1 MALKIIN
8 TQDWTI
14 DQIAPY
20 GRDLTAAM
28 KKLCERF
35 PDDLTVESIM
45 ADVIKGKNQ
54 LWLILDDDDAF
65 KAFVTTEIF
74 VSDFTGKKRLHLCD
88 LGGEGGVYLAD
99 LVLELEKFA
108 QSQGITEIHAMGRF
122 GWQKQLAKHGYHP
135 LVFRYGKELE
145 HGRQ

>member
-1 MALKIIN
+1 MALKICN

-14 DQIAPY
+14 DRIAPY
-20 GRDLTAAM
+20 GRELTAAM
-28 KKLCERF
+28 TKLCERF

-45 ADVIKGKNQ
+45 AEIIKGKNQ
-54 LWLILDDDDAF
+54 LWLILDEDDKF

-74 VSDFTGKKRLHLCD
+74 VSEFTGKKRLHLCD

-99 LVLELEKFA
+99 LVTELEKFA

-122 GWQKQLAKHGYHP
+122 GWQKQLAKHGYKP
-135 LVFRYGKELE
+135 LVFRFGKDLAA
-145 HGRQ
+145 